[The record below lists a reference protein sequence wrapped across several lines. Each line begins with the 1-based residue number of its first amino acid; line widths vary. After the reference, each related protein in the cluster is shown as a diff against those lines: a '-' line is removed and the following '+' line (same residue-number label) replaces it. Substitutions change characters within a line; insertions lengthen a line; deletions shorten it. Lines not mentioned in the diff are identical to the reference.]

1 MSQELATQQTNVS
14 NTQVQVPEFVPGDTV
29 KIHYKIVEGGKVRI
43 QPYEGIV
50 ISKRGEGVSK
60 TFIVRKIGADGVGV
74 ERIFPLIS
82 PNIEKLEVTKKGKVR
97 RAKLFYLRE
106 KKGRAATRVK
116 ERMDYTGTE
125 AFENTIETSSE

>member
-1 MSQELATQQTNVS
+1 M
-14 NTQVQVPEFVPGDTV
+14 PGDTV

-116 ERMDYTGTE
+116 ERIDHTGTE
-125 AFENTIETSSE
+125 SFEDTIETPSEE